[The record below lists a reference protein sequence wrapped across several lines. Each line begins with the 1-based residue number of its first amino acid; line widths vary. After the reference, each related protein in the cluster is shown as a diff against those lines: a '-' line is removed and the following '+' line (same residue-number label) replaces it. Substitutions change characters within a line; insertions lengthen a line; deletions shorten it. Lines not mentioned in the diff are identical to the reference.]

1 MHIQVNYLAQLKQAA
16 GRAEESVQL
25 VGSLSLAEFAASL
38 AEGRAA
44 LRAYLVPQGDGGAV
58 AFVNDMQRGWSD
70 PTPLV
75 PGDRVTF
82 LAPMAGG

>member
-16 GRAEESVQL
+16 GRAEESVQ
-25 VGSLSLAEFAASL
+25 VAESVSLAEFAANL

-44 LRAYLVPQGDGGAV
+44 LRAYLVPQAGSGAV